1 MNLKMLGFGFLCA
14 MAPVSFTYAHESHPH
29 ETEYAKFILA
39 SLESSKIKIYE
50 KDGKRIIESNGIPN
64 HETGQFPNR
73 QNPNSISAQKH
84 VYTIPLNPEKN
95 MLSTPLRR
103 QPFGI
108 AINGVPL
115 DPGTAECYGQ
125 VRGQRPQGECAWSE
139 EAIVGGLAQLGLDE
153 HNAHVQPNGS
163 YHYHGYPKGL
173 INQIQVKGG
182 LIPVGYAADGF
193 KIVASKTE
201 AYKPSYV
208 LKSGVRPNGPR
219 GTYTG
224 KYTQDF
230 EFSLG
235 SGDLDDCNGT
245 MINGEYMY
253 VVTKKF
259 PYIPRCFKGTPDESF
274 NRHSAMERPNRGGEY
289 RKPHPPQFKKYRF

>member
-14 MAPVSFTYAHESHPH
+14 MAPVSFTYAHEIHAR
-29 ETEYAKFILA
+29 ETEDVKFVLA
-39 SLESSKIKIYE
+39 SLEGSKIKIYE
-50 KDGKRIIESNGIPN
+50 KDGKRVIESNGIPN

-84 VYTIPLNPEKN
+84 VYTVPLNPKKN
-95 MLSTPLRR
+95 MLSTALKR

-115 DPGTAECYGQ
+115 DPGTAECFGQ
-125 VRGQRPQGECAWSE
+125 ARGQRPSGVCAWSV
-139 EAIVGGLAQLGLDE
+139 EAIVGGLGQLGLDE
-153 HNAHVQPNGS
+153 HNAHVQPNGA
-163 YHYHGYPKGL
+163 YHYHGYPKG
-173 INQIQVKGG
+173 IERMFPITGD
-182 LIPVGYAADGF
+182 LIPIGYAADGF
-193 KIVASKTE
+193 KIVAIKTE

-208 LKSGVRPNGPR
+208 LKSGVRPNGP
-219 GTYTG
+219 GGSYTG

-253 VVTKKF
+253 VITKTF

-274 NRHSAMERPNRGGEY
+274 NRHSATERLNVDDRFRRPPPHHRRGM
-289 RKPHPPQFKKYRF
+289 F